1 MQTANCASSSSTL
14 AWCLSGGFSK
24 SPIRQIFLF
33 QKLKTLQLKS
43 GSTLYGNKTAV
54 FTICSARRR
63 RPSFDVSHR
72 NCRLCHTFLYQP
84 FRVSLHQINRLN
96 LLMTH
101 QTYHQTKKMRFLFLA
116 GDIEI
121 PSLKHQANSTYIIHA
136 HRRRRT
142 TTNEFPVARQRTSS
156 SALITIFS
164 FFHFHFCRV
173 EHLRN
178 CCEEC
183 KQTKK

>member
-1 MQTANCASSSSTL
+1 MFAVQTANCASSSST
-14 AWCLSGGFSK
+14 WCLSGGFSK

-101 QTYHQTKKMRFLFLA
+101 QTYHQTKKKCDFCFLPVTSRFLRLNTKLTA
-116 GDIEI
+116 HISYTHIEDDV
-121 PSLKHQANSTYIIHA
+121 Q
-136 HRRRRT
+136 RRM
-142 TTNEFPVARQRTSS
+142 NFQ
-156 SALITIFS
+156 
-164 FFHFHFCRV
+164 
-173 EHLRN
+173 
-178 CCEEC
+178 
-183 KQTKK
+183 